1 MSIFKNTF
9 HLFASLHHFMK
20 EFANNLGTEKISKLL
35 IKQAVPATIGILVMS
50 INMIVD
56 TIFVGQWIGVLAIA
70 AITVVLPIA
79 FLISSIGMG
88 IGIGGSSIISRALGA
103 GKSDKAFLTFGN
115 QISMTLLLAIIFV
128 ILGIFFSVPI
138 LNLFG
143 AKGAILPIASEYFN
157 IVMYGVPFLAFA
169 MTGNPVI
176 RAEGKPKFAMIAMI
190 IPAIVNVVLDIIFIK
205 YFNWGMWGA
214 GLATSISY
222 ASCGLFI
229 LFFFLSKKSE
239 LKIIPKNFIL
249 NTKIVKEI
257 IALGGVTVVRQGAI
271 SLLMI
276 VLNYSLFVY
285 GGEIAISIY
294 GIINRVMM
302 FALSPVLG
310 VSQGFLPVAGF
321 NIGAQKKERVKETI
335 KTAIAFGTIL
345 GTIIFVG
352 ILIFKE
358 EIIRIFTSDET
369 LIKETPQALFI
380 VFLVT
385 PIVTMQLIGSAYFQ
399 AAGKAMPALILTLL
413 KQGIFLI
420 PLAYFL
426 PKYYGVAGVWWSFPI
441 SDVLSTIIT
450 LFVLK
455 REVSKNLTT

>member
-1 MSIFKNTF
+1 MNK
-9 HLFASLHHFMK
+9 L
-20 EFANNLGTEKISKLL
+20 ANELGTQKISKLL

-50 INMIVD
+50 LNMIVD

-103 GKSDKAFLTFGN
+103 NNPEKAFLTFGN
-115 QISMTLLLAIIFV
+115 QICLTVILAILFV
-128 ILGIFFSVPI
+128 VLGSVFSVPI

-143 AKGAILPIASEYFN
+143 AKGEILPIASEYFGV
-157 IVMYGVPFLAFA
+157 IIYGVPFLAFA
-169 MTGNPVI
+169 MMGNPTI
-176 RAEGKPKFAMIAMI
+176 RAEGKPKFAMYAMMVPSVLNI
-190 IPAIVNVVLDIIFIK
+190 LLDILFIK
-205 YFNWGMWGA
+205 YFNWGMYGA

-222 ASCGLFI
+222 ASCGLYI
-229 LFFFLSKKSE
+229 LYFFLSSKSE
-239 LKIIPKNFIL
+239 LQIIPKNFKL
-249 NTKIVKEI
+249 DFKIVQEI
-257 IALGGVTVVRQGAI
+257 AKLGGVSIVRQGAI
-271 SLLMI
+271 SILMI
-276 VLNYSLFVY
+276 VLNYSLYTY
-285 GGEIAISIY
+285 GGEISIAVF

-321 NIGAQKKERVKETI
+321 NIGAKKNDRVKETI
-335 KTAIAFGTIL
+335 KKSIYFGSIL
-345 GTIIFVG
+345 GTLIFIG
-352 ILIFKE
+352 IVIFKE
-358 EIIRIFTSDET
+358 QIIWIFTNDAT
-369 LIKETPQALFI
+369 LLEKTPDAMLV

-399 AAGKAMPALILTLL
+399 AAGKAMPALLLTLL

-426 PKYYGVAGVWWSFPI
+426 PIYYGIDGVWWSFPI
-441 SDVLSTIIT
+441 ADTFATIIT
-450 LFVLK
+450 VLVLK
-455 REVSKNLTT
+455 REVSKNLK

>member
-1 MSIFKNTF
+1 MNK
-9 HLFASLHHFMK
+9 L
-20 EFANNLGTEKISKLL
+20 ANELGTQKISKLL

-50 INMIVD
+50 LNMIVD

-103 GKSDKAFLTFGN
+103 NNPEKAFLTFGN
-115 QISMTLLLAIIFV
+115 QICLTVILAILFV
-128 ILGIFFSVPI
+128 VLGNIFSVSI

-143 AKGAILPIASEYFN
+143 AKGEILPIASEYFGV
-157 IVMYGVPFLAFA
+157 IIYGVPFLAFA
-169 MTGNPVI
+169 MMGNPTI
-176 RAEGKPKFAMIAMI
+176 RAEGKPKFAMYAMMVPSVLNI
-190 IPAIVNVVLDIIFIK
+190 LLDILFIK
-205 YFNWGMWGA
+205 YFNWGMYGA

-222 ASCGLFI
+222 ASCGLYI
-229 LFFFLSKKSE
+229 LYFFLSSKSE
-239 LKIIPKNFIL
+239 LQIIPKNFKL
-249 NTKIVKEI
+249 DFKIVQEI
-257 IALGGVTVVRQGAI
+257 AKLGGVSIVRQGAI
-271 SLLMI
+271 SILMI
-276 VLNYSLFVY
+276 VLNYSLYTY
-285 GGEIAISIY
+285 GGEISIAVF

-321 NIGAQKKERVKETI
+321 NIGAKKNDRVKETI
-335 KTAIAFGTIL
+335 KKSIYFGSIL
-345 GTIIFVG
+345 GTLVFIG
-352 ILIFKE
+352 IVIFKE
-358 EIIRIFTSDET
+358 QIIWIFTNDAT
-369 LIKETPQALFI
+369 LLEKTPDAMLV

-399 AAGKAMPALILTLL
+399 AAGKAMPALLLTLL

-426 PKYYGVAGVWWSFPI
+426 PIYYGIDGVWWSFPI
-441 SDVLSTIIT
+441 ADSLATIIT
-450 LFVLK
+450 VLVLK
-455 REVSKNLTT
+455 REVYKNLK

>member
-1 MSIFKNTF
+1 MNK
-9 HLFASLHHFMK
+9 L
-20 EFANNLGTEKISKLL
+20 ANELGTQKISKLL

-50 INMIVD
+50 LNMIID

-79 FLISSIGMG
+79 FLISSVGMG

-103 GKSDKAFLTFGN
+103 NNAEKAFLTFGN
-115 QISMTLLLAIIFV
+115 QICLTVILAILFV
-128 ILGIFFSVPI
+128 ILGNVFSVPI

-143 AKGAILPIASEYFN
+143 AKGAILPIASEYFGV
-157 IVMYGVPFLAFA
+157 IIYGVPFLAFA
-169 MTGNPVI
+169 MMGNPTI
-176 RAEGKPKFAMIAMI
+176 RSEGKPKFAMYAMMV
-190 IPAIVNVVLDIIFIK
+190 PAVLNVLLDILFIK
-205 YFNWGMWGA
+205 YFNWGMYGA

-222 ASCGLFI
+222 ASCGLYI
-229 LFFFLSKKSE
+229 LYFFLSSKSE
-239 LKIIPKNFIL
+239 LQIIPKNFRL
-249 NTKIVKEI
+249 NFDIVKEI
-257 IALGGVTVVRQGAI
+257 TKLGGVTIVRQGAI

-276 VLNYSLFVY
+276 VLNYSLFKY
-285 GGEIAISIY
+285 GGEIAIAVF

-321 NIGAQKKERVKETI
+321 NIGAAQNKRVKETI
-335 KTAIAFGTIL
+335 KKSIYFGSIL
-345 GTIIFVG
+345 GTLVFIG
-352 ILIFKE
+352 IVIFKE
-358 EIIRIFTSDET
+358 QIIWIFTNDATILE
-369 LIKETPQALFI
+369 KTPNAMLV

-399 AAGKAMPALILTLL
+399 AAGKAMPALLLTLL

-426 PKYYGVAGVWWSFPI
+426 PIYYGIDGVWWSFPI
-441 SDVLSTIIT
+441 ADTLATIIT
-450 LFVLK
+450 VFVLK
-455 REVSKNLTT
+455 REVDKNLK